1 MAHLIISSKDIRTL
15 DGLYSL
21 NDLHKAA
28 GALSKHRPSLFI
40 RTEQTQDLIQEIEQS
55 TDMCFEINQG
65 RDVGLAK
72 KSVHGGA
79 NRGTYVCKE
88 LVYAYAMWISPKF
101 NLEVIRA
108 FDQAQQPESEPVQ
121 QTLPAPIQNDEK
133 LKLINDIAKS
143 MGIDKDITI
152 LPAIDVMNMIQT
164 IRNYQ
169 QQLARIQ
176 TNPAWVDQTIE
187 RVKNATGRHFG
198 EG

>member
-28 GALSKHRPSLFI
+28 GSDKKHAPFRFM
-40 RTEQTQDLIQEIEQS
+40 RNAQTQELIAEIEQ
-55 TDMCFEINQG
+55 TPNLVLG
-65 RDVGLAK
+65 VNT
-72 KSVHGGA
+72 VHGGA

-108 FDQAQQPESEPVQ
+108 FDQAQQPEPEPVQ
-121 QTLPAPIQNDEK
+121 QSLPAPIQDDEK

-143 MGIDKDITI
+143 LGITESIAVVSATDI
-152 LPAIDVMNMIQT
+152 MNMIQT

>member
-1 MAHLIISSKDIRTL
+1 
-15 DGLYSL
+15 
-21 NDLHKAA
+21 
-28 GALSKHRPSLFI
+28 
-40 RTEQTQDLIQEIEQS
+40 
-55 TDMCFEINQG
+55 
-65 RDVGLAK
+65 
-72 KSVHGGA
+72 
-79 NRGTYVCKE
+79 
-88 LVYAYAMWISPKF
+88 MWISPKF

-108 FDQAQQPESEPVQ
+108 FDQAQQPEPEQ
-121 QTLPAPIQNDEK
+121 HALPALQNDEK

-176 TNPAWVDQTIE
+176 TNSAWVEQTIE
-187 RVKNATGRHFG
+187 RVKNATGRHFR

>member
-28 GALSKHRPSLFI
+28 GAERKHRPNYFLNNQ
-40 RTEQTQDLIQEIEQS
+40 QTKELIVEIE
-55 TDMCFEINQG
+55 IAGIPAIKAKQG
-65 RDVGLAK
+65 V
-72 KSVHGGA
+72 
-79 NRGTYVCKE
+79 GTYVCKE

-108 FDQAQQPESEPVQ
+108 FDQAQQPEPEPVQ
-121 QTLPAPIQNDEK
+121 QSLPAPIQDDEK
-133 LKLINDIAKS
+133 LKLINDVAKS
-143 MGIDKDITI
+143 LGITESIAVVSATDIM
-152 LPAIDVMNMIQT
+152 AMIQT

-169 QQLARIQ
+169 EQLARIQ

>member
-1 MAHLIISSKDIRTL
+1 
-15 DGLYSL
+15 LYYL
-21 NDLHKAA
+21 NDLFQVS
-28 GALSKHRPSLFI
+28 GASKKHQPANFMRLES
-40 RTEQTQDLIQEIEQS
+40 TQELVTEIERS
-55 TDMCFEINQG
+55 SDLRNGIERCADMHNAVKSKRGGVDQG
-65 RDVGLAK
+65 
-72 KSVHGGA
+72 
-79 NRGTYVCKE
+79 TWVCKE

-108 FDQAQQPESEPVQ
+108 FDQAQQPDPEPVQ
-121 QTLPAPIQNDEK
+121 QTLPAPIQDDEK
-133 LKLINDIAKS
+133 LKLINDVAKS
-143 MGIDKDITI
+143 LGITESIAVVSATDIM
-152 LPAIDVMNMIQT
+152 AMIQT

>member
-1 MAHLIISSKDIRTL
+1 
-15 DGLYSL
+15 LYSL

-28 GALSKHRPSLFI
+28 GAENKHRPNYFLNNQ
-40 RTEQTQDLIQEIEQS
+40 QTKELLAEIEIA
-55 TDMCFEINQG
+55 EIPAIKAKQG
-65 RDVGLAK
+65 V
-72 KSVHGGA
+72 
-79 NRGTYVCKE
+79 GTYVCKE
-88 LVYAYAMWISPKF
+88 LVYAYAMWINPKF
-101 NLEVIRA
+101 HLQVIRA
-108 FDQAQQPESEPVQ
+108 FDQAQQPEPEPVQ
-121 QTLPAPIQNDEK
+121 QTLPAPIQDDEK
-133 LKLINDIAKS
+133 LKLINDIAQS

>member
-1 MAHLIISSKDIRTL
+1 MAHLTISSKDIRTL

-28 GALSKHRPSLFI
+28 GGQNKHRPSLFI
-40 RTEQTQDLIQEIEQS
+40 RTEQTQNLIQEIEQG
-55 TDMCFEINQG
+55 TDMCFGINQD
-65 RDVGLAK
+65 RDLGLAK

-108 FDQAQQPESEPVQ
+108 FDQAQQPEPEPVQ
-121 QTLPAPIQNDEK
+121 QSLPTPIQDDEK
-133 LKLINDIAKS
+133 LKLINDVAKS
-143 MGIDKDITI
+143 SGITESIAVVSATDIM
-152 LPAIDVMNMIQT
+152 AMIQT

>member
-1 MAHLIISSKDIRTL
+1 
-15 DGLYSL
+15 LYSL

-28 GALSKHRPSLFI
+28 GAERKHRPNYFLNNQ
-40 RTEQTQDLIQEIEQS
+40 QTKELIVEIE
-55 TDMCFEINQG
+55 IAGIPAIKAKQG
-65 RDVGLAK
+65 V
-72 KSVHGGA
+72 
-79 NRGTYVCKE
+79 GTYVCKE

-108 FDQAQQPESEPVQ
+108 FDQAQQPEPEPVQ
-121 QTLPAPIQNDEK
+121 QTLPAPIQDDEK
-133 LKLINDIAKS
+133 LKLINDVAKS
-143 MGIDKDITI
+143 LGITESIAVVSATDIM
-152 LPAIDVMNMIQT
+152 AMIQT